1 MCRASTPK
9 PPKIV
14 VQGPSKDELKAQRKD
29 LKAFSKQSAQQQQ
42 VFTSALQAQ
51 IDAANSQAQQQA
63 NLLAQERQAF
73 ETGMATEADTAAQA
87 MAEQR
92 QKAQL
97 DMAAQQAAAASQNAA
112 MTQASYGVNTAQV
125 APTSPQV
132 TQPPQPKER
141 ERSTLKIEPG
151 AIEAFMGSGLNIG
164 F

>member
-1 MCRASTPK
+1 MCRVKTS
-9 PPKIV
+9 PPQIIY
-14 VQGPSKDELKAQRKD
+14 QGPSQADLDAQRQSLD
-29 LKAFSKQSAQQQQ
+29 LFAQQSRAQQ
-42 VFTSALQAQ
+42 ETFTSALQAQ
-51 IDAANSQAQQQA
+51 IDAANRQAQEQSGF
-63 NLLAQERQAF
+63 LAQERQAF
-73 ETGMATEADTAAQA
+73 ETGMRSEADTAAQA

-112 MTQASYGVNTAQV
+112 MTQSSYGVNTAQV

-141 ERSTLKIEPG
+141 ERSSLKIEPG